1 MKNGYWFKSEK
12 FEIEKGEDEET
23 NPYYYGKA
31 LANWLCQKFSDLGYD
46 SEVVPEDWG
55 WCVMCVYRQYLLW
68 VGCGTMQSEELIE
81 IYDAENPPKGSDVI
95 WHVFTDIELP
105 FFMFKSL
112 FLKWT
117 GKLDLKEP
125 LEKLNNELA
134 HILTSEPDIHFC
146 EEP

>member
-1 MKNGYWFKSEK
+1 MKNGY
-12 FEIEKGEDEET
+12 
-23 NPYYYGKA
+23 
-31 LANWLCQKFSDLGYD
+31 
-46 SEVVPEDWG
+46 
-55 WCVMCVYRQYLLW
+55 CVYGQYLLW

-125 LEKLNNELA
+125 LEKLDNELA